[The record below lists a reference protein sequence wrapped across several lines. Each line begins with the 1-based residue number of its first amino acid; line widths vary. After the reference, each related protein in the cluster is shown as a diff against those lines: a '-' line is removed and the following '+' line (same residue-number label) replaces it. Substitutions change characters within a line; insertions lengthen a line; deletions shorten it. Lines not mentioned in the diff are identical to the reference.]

1 MITNTAIEKWI
12 KMSDPDYYTMFIKAW
27 IPYNAWYM
35 HNFCDEDAG
44 RTTDR
49 SIIEYIKNESNLFKN
64 KISALLQGNGDES
77 IEFKHLLSRLH
88 YGLENHPIPD
98 FENRI
103 SFSSICLHK
112 NTKNQETI
120 NEKTFSIKGT
130 ADLTK
135 PKKDLRVTMEIIDNK
150 KMTTI
155 SLIRLHSCSLKEL
168 HENLDYIKID
178 GQYKSTIEKCLNE
191 INPEKKESIVI
202 QAVRKGSKYLQPTNS
217 ICINNE
223 KNLYFTDNIDEISR
237 AIIQILYELRCKLFH
252 GEIEPSETNLG
263 VYEQAFYIQRTLIKA
278 LR

>member
-35 HNFCDEDAG
+35 HNFYDEDAR

-135 PKKDLRVTMEIIDNK
+135 PKKDIRVTMEIIDNK

-202 QAVRKGSKYLQPTNS
+202 QAVRKGSKYLQPT
-217 ICINNE
+217 
-223 KNLYFTDNIDEISR
+223 K
-237 AIIQILYELRCKLFH
+237 KLF
-252 GEIEPSETNLG
+252 
-263 VYEQAFYIQRTLIKA
+263 
-278 LR
+278 